1 MGIITEVP
9 CCRRRGLSRIKWQVQ
24 FVGTEPLSSHSGKP
38 EPRPKRQPV
47 GKAPALLPLPRVSHH
62 QPVTK
67 TAPVPLALSRL
78 GAISGL
84 AAHEV
89 GL

>member
-1 MGIITEVP
+1 MLSATRACLGSSG
-9 CCRRRGLSRIKWQVQ
+9 RFKLWARNRLSRTQV
-24 FVGTEPLSSHSGKP
+24 KP

-47 GKAPALLPLPRVSHH
+47 GKAPALLTASARIVTTK
-62 QPVTK
+62 PVTK